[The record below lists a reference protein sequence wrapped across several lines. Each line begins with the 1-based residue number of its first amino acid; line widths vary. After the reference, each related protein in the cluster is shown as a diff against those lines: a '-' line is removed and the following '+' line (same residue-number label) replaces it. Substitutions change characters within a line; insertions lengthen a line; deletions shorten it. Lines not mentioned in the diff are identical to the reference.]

1 MWKLVKWSFMGI
13 PQVGDRFVCELLAQ
27 QIYTESQ

>member
-1 MWKLVKWSFMGI
+1 MGI

-27 QIYTESQ
+27 QIYTESQQKRTD